1 MPVLESSIPSVF
13 QMEGLLFVYNHTQ
26 GRIAHNLRVTLQ
38 NLVSP
43 SKPRPS
49 KSRGAGRGPK
59 MEPSLSTQ
67 NVYAADRKL
76 RSSVRTTG
84 GISPYDLKG
93 EIKVDTDSEDEKPV
107 RRGRKSEIRR
117 KCLGGEPR
125 KNAVPKRKR
134 RRTSDED
141 SEYEP
146 GHSSDSGGQAESA
159 ESEGSDGA
167 QGARGRMQA
176 TRIRVPGES
185 GFSGARGELPQH
197 AADALMRWFVKR
209 WLASKDVTAP

>member
-1 MPVLESSIPSVF
+1 
-13 QMEGLLFVYNHTQ
+13 
-26 GRIAHNLRVTLQ
+26 
-38 NLVSP
+38 
-43 SKPRPS
+43 
-49 KSRGAGRGPK
+49 
-59 MEPSLSTQ
+59 MEPSDLRPLSTQ
-67 NVYAADRKL
+67 NVYAANRKL
-76 RSSVRTTG
+76 RSSVRPTG
-84 GISPYDLKG
+84 KSSPYDLG
-93 EIKVDTDSEDEKPV
+93 TEIKVDTDSEDEKLV
-107 RRGRKSEIRR
+107 RRGGKSGIRR
-117 KCLGGEPR
+117 KSLGGEPR
-125 KNAVPKRKR
+125 KNAVPERKR

-146 GHSSDSGGQAESA
+146 GQSSDSGGQAESA
-159 ESEGSDGA
+159 ESEGSDGG